1 MRWADWLDKW
11 NMRSLS
17 IKLPFLELQWAP
29 GDADRAA
36 AWDMYIELLT
46 RVTTQSLPEGDGV
59 ERAALA
65 SVQSLFPTTR
75 EVLRRHGR
83 SASEFT
89 RIAIVVLNQVIR
101 PFTTRWHLLS
111 QAGAFDDAVQR
122 AAFRREL
129 EALRAQLIQYTRAL
143 ADMAGVEDLTGL

>member
-17 IKLPFLELQWAP
+17 IRLPFLEMQWAP

-36 AWDMYIELLT
+36 AWDMYVELLT
-46 RVTTQSLPEGDGV
+46 RVTTQALPDEKGV
-59 ERAALA
+59 EKAALA

-83 SASEFT
+83 GAGEFT

-101 PFTTRWHLLS
+101 PFTTTWHLRE
-111 QAGAFDDAVQR
+111 QAGAFDDPAQR
-122 AAFRREL
+122 AAFRREV
-129 EALRAQLIQYTRAL
+129 EELRTQLVHYTRAL
-143 ADMAGVEDLTGL
+143 ADMAGVEDLTGV

>member
-36 AWDMYIELLT
+36 AWDMYVELLT
-46 RVTTQSLPEGDGV
+46 RVTTQDLPDLAGV
-59 ERAALA
+59 EKAALA

-83 SASEFT
+83 DAGEFT
-89 RIAIVVLNQVIR
+89 RLAIVVLNQVIR
-101 PFTTRWHLLS
+101 PFTTKWHLLS
-111 QAGAFDDAVQR
+111 QGGAFDDAAQR
-122 AAFRREL
+122 DTFRREL
-129 EALRAQLIQYTRAL
+129 DALRSQLIQYTRAL
-143 ADMAGVEDLTGL
+143 ADMAGVEDLTAL